1 MLYSRSERQTR
12 FGVAQIARRSM
23 RHPDECRQ
31 TICRGMYESLEIGRS
46 GGDGAMCADGRE
58 KESDAERAL
67 EHAHA
72 IYGGSG
78 NENEERERCAGTAW
92 RHESHDE
99 SIKAGYGMYGVSIV
113 CIQLKASGV
122 CAIQISSIRAYSSVA
137 QIFTPAHHTSAN

>member
-46 GGDGAMCADGRE
+46 GADGAMCADGRE
-58 KESDAERAL
+58 K
-67 EHAHA
+67 
-72 IYGGSG
+72 
-78 NENEERERCAGTAW
+78 ERERCAGTAW

-99 SIKAGYGMYGVSIV
+99 STKAGYGMYGVSIV
-113 CIQLKASGV
+113 CIQLKASGI